1 MQTVLGVVFLN
12 QWSHLLYGLVVGS
25 GSARLYRLVS
35 AREVSTAVEVR
46 PDLVSRQGR
55 LASWLRR
62 GELLVSDG
70 GVWLQWLVLRA
81 SMVGVA
87 SFNGVVGA
95 LLPHV
100 EVKGGDG
107 TGPGSDTCE
116 RAEWTVN
123 RSSMAVFTLL
133 SKLQAF
139 LESTSCHRFES
150 FDSVSVCESLSL
162 FLRFSKTARER
173 LSFGLGR
180 GGVALGPS
188 YHPSA
193 GEGSL
198 IHHWFGGGSSELFA
212 WLGGGFKRC
221 VTLRTTRALVCYS
234 GDDPRNPGIRGNK
247 ENLTFSGLSSI
258 VENTNQFLR
267 NFERRTSGMYRI

>member
-46 PDLVSRQGR
+46 PDLVSRQDLSRDLCVRGGEEGSLLGCDAESCSCLMEAEMAPDPAPTHVSVLSGPLTGR
-55 LASWLRR
+55 LWPYLRY
-62 GELLVSDG
+62 LVSFKPF
-70 GVWLQWLVLRA
+70 WNQH
-81 SMVGVA
+81 
-87 SFNGVVGA
+87 
-95 LLPHV
+95 HV
-100 EVKGGDG
+100 ID
-107 TGPGSDTCE
+107 
-116 RAEWTVN
+116 
-123 RSSMAVFTLL
+123 L
-133 SKLQAF
+133 SP
-139 LESTSCHRFES
+139 SI
-150 FDSVSVCESLSL
+150 VCESLSL

-221 VTLRTTRALVCYS
+221 VTLRTTRALVW
-234 GDDPRNPGIRGNK
+234 
-247 ENLTFSGLSSI
+247 
-258 VENTNQFLR
+258 
-267 NFERRTSGMYRI
+267 